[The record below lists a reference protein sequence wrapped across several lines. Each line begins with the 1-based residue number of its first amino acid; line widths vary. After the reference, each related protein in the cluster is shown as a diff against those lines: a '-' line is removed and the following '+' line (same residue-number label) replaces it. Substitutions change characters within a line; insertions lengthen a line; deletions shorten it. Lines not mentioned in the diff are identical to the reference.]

1 MRLLITLLMLVAS
14 FNANAQYNRNRQI
27 AQQSAIQRAASIE
40 QSRRMAQLTGTIR
53 KRWAEWRK
61 TEAERKKF
69 WTKIIKNKSHP
80 LPTFTPNFTMQHSKA
95 SHDDIEKRFLT
106 YAGIESRSID
116 DPELFPLTRIS
127 GIADLKETSIKGHP
141 GFWQQTE

>member
-1 MRLLITLLMLVAS
+1 
-14 FNANAQYNRNRQI
+14 
-27 AQQSAIQRAASIE
+27 
-40 QSRRMAQLTGTIR
+40 
-53 KRWAEWRK
+53 
-61 TEAERKKF
+61 
-69 WTKIIKNKSHP
+69 
-80 LPTFTPNFTMQHSKA
+80 MQHSKA

-127 GIADLKETSIKGHP
+127 GIADLKETSIKGLP